1 MSIYRRLTGGVVA
14 VAVALPVSLVMPV
27 AGLAQV
33 EEITV
38 TTRKREES
46 LQEVPLAV
54 TAIGAEQ
61 IERLG
66 ITGLGD
72 VVDQDP
78 SVQFDTAFGP
88 ADTRITIRGL
98 SNTRGRS
105 NVAFLIDG
113 IDVTTENLNAAGSGL
128 LANRRL
134 LSDVER
140 IEVVKGPQ
148 SALYGRAAFSGAI
161 NYVTKSPG
169 DEFEGKVGWDIG
181 DFGTR
186 QVDFAAGGPLIDG
199 LLGLRVSG
207 VWYESD
213 GYYTNSISGEPLG
226 DVDGHGVAVT
236 LLYTPTDELRIK
248 VRGEHS
254 REDSGPLP
262 NARIGGGTSGKNMR
276 LFEYPAQAL
285 AAGLGQNVQFFD
297 PASTSTSTA
306 LINFGQYCPDSL
318 KDPSRGPGYCLPTH
332 MGNAN
337 GLVVAHGEDPLTG
350 EDYSGTKL
358 ETDRLSIETTLD
370 TGLGTFSAFTGFI
383 DFEGF
388 DAYDQDW
395 QAVGRPDTLLGTQ
408 SSRST
413 TKTRQFS
420 QELRFRTELDGPL
433 QLTGGILYWHET
445 RRLADEAVIL
455 FCTLTRRTS
464 ESDPTLIQD
473 ARDFCNGQGGTLDNL
488 GAYYRQLQPQIAGP
502 WHAET
507 ESWSFYGVAEWD
519 IADDWQL
526 IAETRFISENFN
538 FSKPNQSSCT
548 NFFGPNPGQQQM
560 VEEIVVGGVVTN
572 DQVCSTFFAFTPDFD
587 LLPIPP
593 SLTGQQGYR
602 VNRGRLSS
610 HFSTPK
616 LTLRWTPDDTKQ
628 FYFSWSRA
636 QKPGG
641 IATTPAGGSPTSI
654 NDDRFDSEKM
664 TAWELGAKTDWAF
677 MGFLRVNAAGFF
689 QDYSDKQVGTQVLQ
703 DGFLAPRVVNASSAE
718 VWGFEVEAIW
728 QPDFVEGLTI
738 STAWTHLDAFYGD
751 YKDDVTAMQRIAQ
764 ASDPCAIVYKGGAGP
779 NPNDLSDPANGSPF
793 CRFDFSDNRLER
805 TPRNAITTSF
815 NYTQPFLD
823 TPYEWFVELAS
834 TYQDKRYLEADNSLF
849 FDSYYNFDTR
859 IGLIGERFDIL
870 AYVDNIFEDDTIKTG
885 GTGPD
890 FGNQVVELGFVAG
903 LGVSHVFA
911 TLPAPRVFGVRAN
924 YRFGAGR

>member
-473 ARDFCNGQGGTLDNL
+473 TRDFCNGQGGTLDNL

-718 VWGFEVEAIW
+718 VWGFEVEAVW

-815 NYTQPFLD
+815 NYTKPFLD